1 MVAAGELDELRIR
14 ATTYREPE
22 AADGLVRALLA
33 DGQLDEALQ
42 FMHSDA
48 IRAMRFAPAEQHTRA
63 IGRVAKALVARGA
76 WRDRR
81 AARALL
87 QWHGGRTEWRHAP
100 DVAGVLAA
108 TGLLPSVLAILQ
120 RKAIAGEPERVAD
133 VVAVQV
139 AAGDHDAAVAYLR
152 ARAAAGDDTADELL
166 ADVLAGC
173 GRRDEAAAIL
183 RARALVGHRG
193 AARKLRELEDMPATD
208 APESVRVERL
218 QPVQVG
224 LARWTVLAVAV
235 VPGLLALWLASVA
248 VLTGR
253 LPVEVLSVPAGVA
266 LLALGVR
273 YARRRVE
280 ATSWQAYGPG
290 LLMLFVP
297 TLVAVLSGGDAPLR
311 RILLVAAA
319 AVTVLAGRIRR
330 QRAPVAVAAAAGVVA
345 LVREFAT
352 LSTPPLAVGVAI
364 AFAALLLALYQVAVM
379 HRRRQQRQARQRIQH
394 LR

>member
-235 VPGLLALWLASVA
+235 VPGLLALWLAN
-248 VLTGR
+248 
-253 LPVEVLSVPAGVA
+253 
-266 LLALGVR
+266 
-273 YARRRVE
+273 
-280 ATSWQAYGPG
+280 PG